1 MAVCGSM
8 AAQKLHKNFKGF
20 VKTAVL
26 ANPLIIMLYVCSN
39 GSDIFPHKSLHR

>member
-8 AAQKLHKNFKGF
+8 AVQKLHKIFKGF

-26 ANPLIIMLYVCSN
+26 ANTLIIMLYVCLN
-39 GSDIFPHKSLHR
+39 RSDIFLHKSLHR

>member
-8 AAQKLHKNFKGF
+8 AVQKLHKIFKGF

-26 ANPLIIMLYVCSN
+26 ANPLIIMLYMCLN